1 MGFHDA
7 NIKQI
12 LYFCSEKQKKMS
24 YKMRNYLILAFTAL
38 LLAACKSA
46 EYCNCG

>member
-1 MGFHDA
+1 MT
-7 NIKQI
+7 
-12 LYFCSEKQKKMS
+12 KKVHF
-24 YKMRNYLILAFTAL
+24 YLILVLTGF